1 MALFPWKKGG
11 TDGKDAATDAAKA
24 GGGDVDTSKI
34 EFSPEKAERFFSVAR
49 NRHDVQSFDYAA
61 NMWLQGLR
69 FNPNNVDAIK
79 GFFSSVNGHVSSTG
93 AKSPT
98 KDLEAAVSGRTPVH
112 RLLGYVLAWSFD
124 TLSADK
130 AVKASVAAADL
141 GLREVAGFLLPSAL
155 KLAMK
160 QERPRKDHYVK
171 LMEAF
176 EKIDMYDGA
185 VVAGDAAVKMD
196 PSDGKLAAHV
206 KNLAAQSTM
215 TTGGYAKTGDE
226 GGFRGNIRNMD
237 KQRELE
243 DQDRISKT
251 DSVLDRNVETTKNA
265 HLANPS
271 DKPLIARYV
280 KALSERGTA
289 ADEDVAYELMMKTFK
304 ETQEFRWREG
314 AGALR
319 MKQGRKKLRALKQAM
334 EANPGD
340 PEAKQAFLEAD
351 KAQVTLELNEYEA
364 VVGAYPTNLA
374 AKFELG
380 LRYLAA
386 GRHTDAIGQLQQAK
400 SDGKLKHQAALK
412 LGLAFLSIDWLDE
425 AVETLR
431 TAVAEYPDGNDDMG
445 MELRYELMVALIK
458 KGSAGR
464 DMGSAEEADK
474 LASAIGMQNIGYKD
488 IRDKRTAIKALLAE
502 LKG

>member
-1 MALFPWKKGG
+1 M
-11 TDGKDAATDAAKA
+11 
-24 GGGDVDTSKI
+24 

-69 FNPNNVDAIK
+69 FDPNNVDAVK
-79 GFFSSVNGHVSSTG
+79 GFFSSVTGHVSATG

-98 KDLEAAVSGRTPVH
+98 KDLDAAVSGRTPVH
-112 RLLGYVLAWSFD
+112 RYLASMLAWSFD
-124 TLSADK
+124 QLSSDK
-130 AVKASVAAADL
+130 AVKTGVAAAEL
-141 GLREVAGFLLPSAL
+141 GLREVASYLLPSAL

-160 QERPRKDHYVK
+160 QDRPRKDHYVK

-196 PSDGKLAAHV
+196 PTDGKLAGHV

-215 TTGGYAKTGDE
+215 NTGGYSKTGDE
-226 GGFRGNIRNMD
+226 GGFRSNVRNMD

-251 DSVLDRNVETTKNA
+251 DSVLDRNVATTKAA

-271 DKPLIARYV
+271 DRPLIARYV
-280 KALSERGTA
+280 KALVERGTA
-289 ADEDVAYELMMKTFK
+289 DDEETAYALLIRAHK
-304 ETQEFRWREG
+304 ETQEFRFRAD

-319 MKQGRKKLRALKQAM
+319 MKQGRRKLRELKAAM
-334 EANPGD
+334 DANAGD
-340 PEAKQAFLEAD
+340 PAARQAYLDAD
-351 KAQVTLELNEYEA
+351 KAQVTLETAEFEGMVA
-364 VVGAYPTNLA
+364 AYPTNLA
-374 AKFELG
+374 AKYELG

-412 LGLAFLSIDWLDE
+412 LGLAFLAIDWNDE

-431 TAVAEYPDGNDDMG
+431 TAVNEYPDGNDDMG
-445 MELRYELMVALIK
+445 MELRYELMVALMK
-458 KGSAGR
+458 KGQASR
-464 DMGSAEEADK
+464 DLGSAEEADK

-488 IRDKRTAIKALLAE
+488 IRDKRTAIKALVVE